1 MPSAVTVGVTQPLPA
16 EVFQG
21 GTDVIDGAVDAEKT
35 LCFTPRFLATTML
48 KQTWHC
54 SYGLSKKVVD
64 FVELFHLDGLVLGVR
79 SSSSRG
85 IPVGLNRQSF
95 DGHTYHTRRAP
106 REHAAL
112 RLIFSPPYN
121 KRLFFAYLEKIKK

>member
-1 MPSAVTVGVTQPLPA
+1 M
-16 EVFQG
+16 
-21 GTDVIDGAVDAEKT
+21 IDGAVDAEKT

-85 IPVGLNRQSF
+85 IPVEQHDAFLC
-95 DGHTYHTRRAP
+95 RADVVGNEGVGVEDLP
-106 REHAAL
+106 VEEDALMWLYIRLKHLKYLVDAFVGFYLMIFNIGETLEH
-112 RLIFSPPYN
+112 
-121 KRLFFAYLEKIKK
+121 LFIYGT